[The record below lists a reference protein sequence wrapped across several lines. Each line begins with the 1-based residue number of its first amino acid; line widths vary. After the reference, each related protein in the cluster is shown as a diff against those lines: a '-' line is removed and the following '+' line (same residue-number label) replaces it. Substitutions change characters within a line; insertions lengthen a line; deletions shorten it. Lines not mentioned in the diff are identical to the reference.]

1 MEFPL
6 ENPVSFINNVD
17 LFFELLCVPV
27 SLCSVSQVS
36 GKVPVW
42 VSWSTRYTVIRFIWR
57 LISYYDHILL
67 YWSVYKTRQP
77 CRKNNRVGNPHV
89 HVGEPSTIFFSHI
102 ITYYPLWKY
111 FPHWKNVEPSISQK
125 QMNYLKRDRKESF
138 VMAIYKMYVF
148 GVVWIS
154 KMYTVKIKKFYLKSV
169 HCSRS

>member
-1 MEFPL
+1 M

-17 LFFELLCVPV
+17 LFFELLCPRELV
-27 SLCSVSQVS
+27 QVS
-36 GKVPVW
+36 RKVPVW

-67 YWSVYKTRQP
+67 YWSVYKTPQP

-89 HVGEPSTIFFSHI
+89 HVDWTVNHFFCSYYNLLPSVKIFPILEKCWTIYFSETNELFKKRQEGKFRYGH
-102 ITYYPLWKY
+102 LQ
-111 FPHWKNVEPSISQK
+111 NVC
-125 QMNYLKRDRKESF
+125 
-138 VMAIYKMYVF
+138 F

-169 HCSRS
+169 HCTRS

>member
-17 LFFELLCVPV
+17 LFFELLTAV
-27 SLCSVSQVS
+27 SSWACAQSVS

-67 YWSVYKTRQP
+67 YWSVYKTLQP
-77 CRKNNRVGNPHV
+77 RRKNNRVGNPH
-89 HVGEPSTIFFSHI
+89 EPSTIFFPHI
-102 ITYYPLWKY
+102 ITYCPLWKY
-111 FPHWKNVEPSISQK
+111 FPYWKNVEPSISQK

-154 KMYTVKIKKFYLKSV
+154 KMYTVKIKTFYLKWV
-169 HCSRS
+169 HCSRA